1 MTSTSPGR
9 LRRGFDK
16 HWYAYA
22 MVIPTVLVLGVL
34 VLFPLVQGVYQSFT
48 DLNEANQKSEICTKV
63 LGGAET
69 CKPNPNQAEFVGID
83 NYVNVLT
90 GEVGHF
96 WLQFVNTLVW
106 TLACVTFHYGIG
118 LGLAV
123 MLNRRLK
130 GRSLYRVL
138 LIVPWAVPAFISAFA
153 WRFLFDQRFGLIN
166 ASLKA
171 VGLDPVAWF
180 DHRWT
185 SLFTAIVTNIWL
197 GVPFMMVAML
207 GGLQSIPSDLY
218 EAAEMDGTTPWQRF
232 RHVTLPGLRPVSSTV
247 ILLGTIWTFNMFPI
261 IFFVTRGQPAGQTEI
276 LVTGAFRAAFE
287 GIRNYSLAATYGV
300 LILSM
305 LDRVRHRLQ
314 ADPQVARER
323 CSDGV
328 ARLRDRSPSTPR
340 ALPRQAP
347 PATSPGPGGPQP
359 RRVDRAAR
367 HARLRDVHR
376 AVPGRLGAAELVQAG
391 VRDPQQRDHA
401 CSRTRRSRTTST
413 SCSRRA
419 SRTGSSTRWSSP
431 PSRWSSASRCPP
443 VRATR

>member
-1 MTSTSPGR
+1 MTTTSPGR

-22 MVIPTVLVLGVL
+22 MVIPTVLVLGAL
-34 VLFPLVQGVYQSFT
+34 VFYPLVRGVFQSFT
-48 DLNEANQKSEICTKV
+48 NLNEANQQAEVCTKV

-69 CKPNPNQAEFVGID
+69 CKPNPNQAEFVGLD
-83 NYVNVLT
+83 NYVDILT
-90 GEVGHF
+90 GEVGSF
-96 WLQFVNTLVW
+96 WLQFVNTIVW
-106 TLACVTFHYGIG
+106 TLACVTFHYGLG

-166 ASLKA
+166 ASLEA

-180 DHRWT
+180 DQRWT

-197 GVPFMMVAML
+197 GVPFMMVALL
-207 GGLQSIPSDLY
+207 GGLQSIPADLY

-305 LDRVRHRLQ
+305 LIVFTSVYKRVLKSQ
-314 ADPQVARER
+314 GEVF
-323 CSDGV
+323 
-328 ARLRDRSPSTPR
+328 
-340 ALPRQAP
+340 
-347 PATSPGPGGPQP
+347 
-359 RRVDRAAR
+359 
-367 HARLRDVHR
+367 
-376 AVPGRLGAAELVQAG
+376 
-391 VRDPQQRDHA
+391 
-401 CSRTRRSRTTST
+401 
-413 SCSRRA
+413 
-419 SRTGSSTRWSSP
+419 
-431 PSRWSSASRCPP
+431 
-443 VRATR
+443 

>member
-1 MTSTSPGR
+1 MSTTSPGR

-22 MVIPTVLVLGVL
+22 MVLPTVFVLGVL

-48 DLNEANQKSEICTKV
+48 DLNESNQKSEICTKV

-123 MLNRRLK
+123 MLNRRMR

-166 ASLKA
+166 ATLDA
-171 VGLDPVAWF
+171 IGLDPVAWF

-305 LDRVRHRLQ
+305 LIVF
-314 ADPQVARER
+314 
-323 CSDGV
+323 
-328 ARLRDRSPSTPR
+328 
-340 ALPRQAP
+340 
-347 PATSPGPGGPQP
+347 
-359 RRVDRAAR
+359 
-367 HARLRDVHR
+367 
-376 AVPGRLGAAELVQAG
+376 
-391 VRDPQQRDHA
+391 
-401 CSRTRRSRTTST
+401 
-413 SCSRRA
+413 A
-419 SRTGSSTRWSSP
+419 SVYKRILKSQGE
-431 PSRWSSASRCPP
+431 
-443 VRATR
+443 VF